1 MSYSPYAGIVP
12 GLLSLKY
19 VIKPLFNMYL
29 PRPVSTIL

>member
-1 MSYSPYAGIVP
+1 MSYSLYAGIVP

-29 PRPVSTIL
+29 LCLESTIL